1 VFQKRVNGT
10 EDFFRGWD
18 DYVSG
23 FGKLD
28 EEFWLGLD
36 TIHNLTKDDEYE
48 MRVDLEDFDGN
59 KSYASYSTFVV
70 SGPPF
75 YSLRVGGYQGTAG
88 HAMISGKFSTK
99 DRDQDTWSS
108 NCAQAYKGG
117 WWYTA
122 CHSANL
128 NGLYLRG
135 THTSYADGVIWRP
148 WKGYYYSLKI
158 AEMKLRII
166 LRKPNWSRGGVY
178 TIFPLL
184 VLSTF
189 QVFQKRVNG
198 TEDFFRGWDD
208 YVSGFGKLDEEFWL
222 GLDTIHNL
230 TKDDEYEMRVDLEDF
245 DGNKSY
251 ASYSTFVVSGPPFY
265 SLRVGGYQGT
275 AGHAM
280 RSGNFSTKDRDQ
292 DTWSSNCAQ
301 AYKGGWWYTACHGA
315 NLNGLYLR
323 GTHTSYANG
332 VNWEPWKG
340 YYYSLKIAE
349 MKLRR

>member
-1 VFQKRVNGT
+1 LVKPRSCEEVSTRKPNWSRGGVYTIFPCQYSNVGVQVYCDVVTDGGGWIVFQKRVNGT

-59 KSYASYSTFVV
+59 KSYASYRIPSKLIQTSIFSTFVV

-88 HAMISGKFSTK
+88 KT
-99 DRDQDTWSS
+99 
-108 NCAQAYKGG
+108 
-117 WWYTA
+117 
-122 CHSANL
+122 L
-128 NGLYLRG
+128 
-135 THTSYADGVIWRP
+135 
-148 WKGYYYSLKI
+148 
-158 AEMKLRII
+158 
-166 LRKPNWSRGGVY
+166 
-178 TIFPLL
+178 
-184 VLSTF
+184 
-189 QVFQKRVNG
+189 
-198 TEDFFRGWDD
+198 
-208 YVSGFGKLDEEFWL
+208 
-222 GLDTIHNL
+222 
-230 TKDDEYEMRVDLEDF
+230 
-245 DGNKSY
+245 
-251 ASYSTFVVSGPPFY
+251 FY
-265 SLRVGGYQGT
+265 Q
-275 AGHAM
+275 
-280 RSGNFSTKDRDQ
+280 SGNFSTKDRDQ

-349 MKLRR
+349 MKLRRK